1 MPLRIYNTLAR
12 KKEEFQ
18 PLKKGKVGMYVC
30 GVTVYD
36 FSHIGHARAAVV
48 FDVIFRY
55 LKYKGYE
62 VTYVRNYTDVDDKII
77 NKANGEGVDA
87 KTVAERYIKEYD
99 RDMEALKVETPT
111 FTPRA
116 TEHIPDMI
124 RLIEKLMENGYAYE
138 IEGDVFYKVGKFKSY
153 GKLSGKDIEQL
164 QTGARVE
171 VDDRKRDPLEFA

>member
-1 MPLRIYNTLAR
+1 MQGRCEEMPLRIYNTLTKR
-12 KKEEFQ
+12 KEEFQ
-18 PLKKGKVGMYVC
+18 PLKEGKVGMYVC

-48 FDVIFRY
+48 FDIIFRY

-77 NKANGEGVDA
+77 NKANDEGVDA

-124 RLIEKLMENGYAYE
+124 RLIEKLMENGYA
-138 IEGDVFYKVGKFKSY
+138 
-153 GKLSGKDIEQL
+153 
-164 QTGARVE
+164 
-171 VDDRKRDPLEFA
+171 

>member
-1 MPLRIYNTLAR
+1 MPLRIYNTLTR

-18 PLKKGKVGMYVC
+18 PLKEGKVGMYVC

-77 NKANGEGVDA
+77 NKN
-87 KTVAERYIKEYD
+87 
-99 RDMEALKVETPT
+99 
-111 FTPRA
+111 
-116 TEHIPDMI
+116 MI
-124 RLIEKLMENGYAYE
+124 RIWKH
-138 IEGDVFYKVGKFKSY
+138 
-153 GKLSGKDIEQL
+153 
-164 QTGARVE
+164 
-171 VDDRKRDPLEFA
+171 